1 VPVIHA
7 AKATSHARRRPL
19 DFHLICRY
27 VDGMDDLRGH
37 ANVISATTAAMPS
50 VDAFW
55 FSFTYYACP
64 ALLEGGEST

>member
-1 VPVIHA
+1 VGA
-7 AKATSHARRRPL
+7 
-19 DFHLICRY
+19 FCRY

-37 ANVISATTAAMPS
+37 ANVIGAKAAAMPS
-50 VDAFW
+50 FDAFW